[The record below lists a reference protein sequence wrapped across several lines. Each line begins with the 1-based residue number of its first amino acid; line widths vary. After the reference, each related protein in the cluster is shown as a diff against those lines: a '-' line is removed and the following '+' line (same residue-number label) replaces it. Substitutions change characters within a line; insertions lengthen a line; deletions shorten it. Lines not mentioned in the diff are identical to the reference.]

1 MLFPLAHAEIFR
13 LIERKP
19 HDEYGKIASR
29 EGRKIAA
36 IQFAKCV
43 VLFPGKTVLYSGM
56 NLLLIIKKTGQLVI
70 KLFASLKPSSERSM
84 GKRKC
89 ALMVVDYFFLLF
101 VVPAMRV
108 AGIGKLL
115 LAATAYP
122 GLLFKSE
129 EAIYSPVQ
137 QESESS
143 LEEEGEVVS
152 QSSSMSQSES
162 IE

>member
-36 IQFAKCV
+36 IQLAKCV
-43 VLFPGKTVLYSGM
+43 ALFPGKTVLYSGM
-56 NLLLIIKKTGQLVI
+56 NFLLIAKKTGQLVI

-89 ALMVVDYFFLLF
+89 ALMAVDYFFLLF
-101 VVPAMRV
+101 VVPAMSV
-108 AGIGKLL
+108 ARIGKLL
-115 LAATAYP
+115 LAATVYP
-122 GLLFKSE
+122 GLLFKCE
-129 EAIYSPVQ
+129 ETIYSPVT
-137 QESESS
+137 QESDAS
-143 LEEEGEVVS
+143 LEEEGEDVL
-152 QSSSMSQSES
+152 QSSSLSHSES